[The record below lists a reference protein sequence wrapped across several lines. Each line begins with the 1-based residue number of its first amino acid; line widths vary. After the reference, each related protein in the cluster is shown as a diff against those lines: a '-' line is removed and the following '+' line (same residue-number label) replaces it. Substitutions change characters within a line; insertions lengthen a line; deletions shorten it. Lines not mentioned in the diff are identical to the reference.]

1 MEQVGLTILA
11 AVLAFM
17 FGVIL
22 YFMKRNED
30 RAVKREEK
38 RQALEAQKEA
48 DRDEREMLILKG
60 LNATFS
66 ITKELTECV
75 LHKKPPNGELEDALR
90 YKQDVKHEIEDYMRR
105 KAAK

>member
-1 MEQVGLTILA
+1 MEQFVWILIGGIPSLLVGI
-11 AVLAFM
+11 VLAKM
-17 FGVIL
+17 A
-22 YFMKRNED
+22 RNEKKAD
-30 RAVKREEK
+30 E
-38 RQALEAQKEA
+38 KEA

-60 LNATFS
+60 LNAVFS

-105 KAAK
+105 KAAR

>member
-1 MEQVGLTILA
+1 MEQFVWIIIGGIPSLLVGI
-11 AVLAFM
+11 VLAKM
-17 FGVIL
+17 A
-22 YFMKRNED
+22 RNEKKAD
-30 RAVKREEK
+30 E
-38 RQALEAQKEA
+38 KEA

-60 LNATFS
+60 LNAVFS

-105 KAAK
+105 KAAR

>member
-1 MEQVGLTILA
+1 MNQFWITLLA

-22 YFMKRNED
+22 YMIKRNDEK
-30 RAVKREEK
+30 AVRREQE
-38 RQALEAQKEA
+38 RQRTEALKEA

-60 LNATFS
+60 LNAVFS

-75 LHKKPPNGELEDALR
+75 LYKKPPNGELEDALR

-105 KAAK
+105 KAAR

>member
-1 MEQVGLTILA
+1 MEQFVWILIGGIPSLLVGI
-11 AVLAFM
+11 VLAKM
-17 FGVIL
+17 A
-22 YFMKRNED
+22 RNEKKAD
-30 RAVKREEK
+30 EK
-38 RQALEAQKEA
+38 EP

-60 LNATFS
+60 LNAVFS

-105 KAAK
+105 KAAR

>member
-1 MEQVGLTILA
+1 MNQFWITLLA

-22 YFMKRNED
+22 YMIKRNDEK
-30 RAVKREEK
+30 AVRREQE
-38 RQALEAQKEA
+38 RQRTEALKEA

-60 LNATFS
+60 LNAVFS

-105 KAAK
+105 KAAR

>member
-22 YFMKRNED
+22 FMIKRNDEK
-30 RAVKREEK
+30 AVRREQK
-38 RQALEAQKEA
+38 RQQSEALKEA

-60 LNATFS
+60 LNANFS

-75 LHKKPPNGELEDALR
+75 LHKKPPNGELEDALK

-105 KAAK
+105 KAAR